1 MTNERPLVTGDGLQA
16 TGYGQSVEPIL
27 MSLLPVAVDR
37 DPLTV

>member
-1 MTNERPLVTGDGLQA
+1 MRDHWLRPTGD
-16 TGYGQSVEPIL
+16 GQSVEPIL

>member
-1 MTNERPLVTGDGLQA
+1 MRDPWLQA

-37 DPLTV
+37 R